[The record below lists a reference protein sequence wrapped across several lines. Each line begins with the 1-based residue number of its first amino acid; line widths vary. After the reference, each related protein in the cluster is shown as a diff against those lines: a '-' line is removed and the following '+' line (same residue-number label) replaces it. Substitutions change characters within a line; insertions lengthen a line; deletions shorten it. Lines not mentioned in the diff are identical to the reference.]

1 MLEFTYIDPDKTL
14 SSEEFRFV
22 EHFLRSTGRTQIGW
36 HYWTD
41 LAWIYMQAKS
51 WPSGTKVLDA
61 GGGHGPAQFLLAEM
75 GFDVTNVD
83 LFLSTPPYQYRCRYG
98 LTMEL
103 LPSYTRTEYVN
114 HLTAVYRSGYLR
126 SRLRNNV
133 FWKGV
138 QYLQAYRSA
147 YQHTR
152 WRSSTH
158 LSGPIGKI
166 RWLQGNLC
174 ALPEIQAGSFDA
186 VVSLSALEHN
196 PLDLLPAALSEVRRV
211 LSSKAKW
218 AVTTSASATPLTWYH
233 EPSRGQ
239 CFGKSDLEH
248 YFCATGLGD
257 PAVYLSKYRNNQF
270 LASNL
275 ARFYKKSGDN
285 GMPWGIWDPAY
296 VPVGIRRP

>member
-1 MLEFTYIDPDKTL
+1 MLEFAYIDPDVTL
-14 SSEEFRFV
+14 SSEDFRFV
-22 EHFLRSTGRTQIGW
+22 EYFLRSTERTQIGW

-41 LAWIYMQAKS
+41 LAWIYTQAKS
-51 WPSGTKVLDA
+51 WPSGIKVLDV
-61 GGGHGPAQFLLAEM
+61 GGGHGPAQFLLAEI
-75 GFDVTNVD
+75 GFNVTNVD
-83 LFLSTPPYQYRCRYG
+83 LCLSTPSYKYLYRYG
-98 LTMEL
+98 ATMEV
-103 LPSYTRTEYVN
+103 LPSYTKTDYVD
-114 HLTAVYRSGYLR
+114 HLTGLYGLGSLR
-126 SRLRNNV
+126 SRLRNSSLRKLVN
-133 FWKGV
+133 
-138 QYLQAYRSA
+138 YLDAYRYSCR
-147 YQHTR
+147 HTR

-158 LSGPIGKI
+158 LLGPVGTI

-174 ALPEIQAGSFDA
+174 AIPEIQAGSFDA
-186 VVSLSALEHN
+186 VVSLSALEHI

-211 LSSKAKW
+211 LCSDAKW

-248 YFCATGLGD
+248 YFGAAGLGD

-275 ARFYKKSGDN
+275 AGFYKKSGEN
-285 GMPWGIWDPAY
+285 GMPWGKWDPAY